1 MMSDPRAEI
10 VVYKLGNG
18 EIRGARAPEWTVLSR
33 GDKVQVGYDVGTVLS
48 SKTMDYDSN
57 ATKLVLAALDMES
70 VEKLPK
76 IKAYWRKAEAEWEE
90 DSEDSNEETDGE
102 DGDENDTV

>member
-1 MMSDPRAEI
+1 MSDPRAEI

-70 VEKLPK
+70 VEELPK
-76 IKAYWRKAEAEWEE
+76 IKAYWRKAEAEWG
-90 DSEDSNEETDGE
+90 DDSNEETDGE

>member
-1 MMSDPRAEI
+1 MSDPRAEI

-33 GDKVQVGYDVGTVLS
+33 GDKVQVGLVVGTVLS

-57 ATKLVLAALDMES
+57 ATKLVLAALGMES
-70 VEKLPK
+70 VEELPK

>member
-10 VVYKLGNG
+10 VVYRLENH
-18 EIRGARAPEWTVLSR
+18 EIRGARAPEWTVLSK
-33 GDKVQVGYDVGTVLS
+33 GDKVQVGSTVGTVLS

-57 ATKLVLAALDMES
+57 ATKLVLAALGMES
-70 VEKLPK
+70 VEELPK
-76 IKAYWRKAEAEWEE
+76 IKAYWRRAEAEWE
-90 DSEDSNEETDGE
+90 EDSNEETDGE

>member
-18 EIRGARAPEWTVLSR
+18 EILGARAPEWTVLSR
-33 GDKVQVGYDVGTVLS
+33 GDKVQVGCTVGTVLS

-70 VEKLPK
+70 VEELPK

-90 DSEDSNEETDGE
+90 DSNEETDGE

>member
-1 MMSDPRAEI
+1 MSDPRAEI
-10 VVYKLGNG
+10 VVYRFAD

-33 GDKVQVGYDVGTVLS
+33 GDKVQVGSVVGTVLS

-57 ATKLVLAALDMES
+57 ATKLVLVALGVES
-70 VEKLPK
+70 VEELPK
-76 IKAYWRKAEAEWEE
+76 IKTYWRKVEAEWE
-90 DSEDSNEETDGE
+90 EDSNEETDGE

>member
-10 VVYKLGNG
+10 VVYRLDD

-33 GDKVQVGYDVGTVLS
+33 GDMVQVGRVVGTVLS

-57 ATKLVLAALDMES
+57 ATKLVLAALGVES
-70 VEKLPK
+70 VEELPK
-76 IKAYWRKAEAEWEE
+76 IKAYWRRAEAEWE
-90 DSEDSNEETDGE
+90 EDSNEETDGE

>member
-70 VEKLPK
+70 VEELPK

-90 DSEDSNEETDGE
+90 DPNEETDRE

>member
-70 VEKLPK
+70 VEELPK

-90 DSEDSNEETDGE
+90 DSNEETDRE

>member
-57 ATKLVLAALDMES
+57 ATKLVLAALDVES
-70 VEKLPK
+70 VEELPK

-90 DSEDSNEETDGE
+90 DSNEETDGE